1 MAKYIVDIDSF
12 KHCLDL
18 LKGIKVNGLPYISVD
33 DVKLLIDGFP
43 KDPLDYDISKLMSK
57 EEIEE

>member
-1 MAKYIVDIDSF
+1 MAKYIIDIDAF

-33 DVKLLIDGFP
+33 DAKLLIDGFP
-43 KDPLDYDISKLMSK
+43 KDPLDFDISKLMIK
-57 EEIEE
+57 GDTQ